1 MKGNRKRVLRI
12 AALLVVL
19 VVAGIT
25 LKDDLPDPGQILTT
39 LTSADPWWLGLAA
52 VAEMTS
58 LRHFALQQRRLL
70 AGFGV
75 PMSVPRAVAVTFTR
89 SAISFSL
96 PAGSAVSAGFA
107 FRQFRTAGASRRT
120 AGEVA
125 VLSSVLSGV
134 ALVLMYA
141 VVVPVPSLF
150 GSGRAAGNGDTLVL
164 VLTLLVVALVVFA
177 FDFWRSLRS
186 GRGSSPGV
194 PRAGDEDHDE
204 DHPGGDSSPERHG
217 GGVRDSVRRT
227 VADLR
232 ALPRHSWVLS
242 LLHATVNWGLDFAC
256 LAATTAAFGIDV
268 SLLRLAT
275 VYLTVQLVRQIPISP
290 GGLGVVEVALLAGLV
305 SAGAARGPAAAA
317 MLVYRLLSCWMII
330 PLGLLAY
337 ATLRRRRP
345 EEPAEPSTPAMAGR
359 T

>member
-25 LKDDLPDPGQILTT
+25 LEDNLPAPRQMLTT
-39 LTSADPWWLGLAA
+39 LTSADPWWLLLAA
-52 VAEMTS
+52 VAELTS

-120 AGEVA
+120 AGAVA

-141 VVVPVPSLF
+141 VVVPIPSLF

-164 VLTLLVVALVVFA
+164 VLALLVVALLVFA
-177 FDFWRSLRS
+177 FDFWLSPRS

-194 PRAGDEDHDE
+194 PQADDD
-204 DHPGGDSSPERHG
+204 DHPGSDSTHERRG
-217 GGVRDSVRRT
+217 RGVRDSVRRT

-232 ALPRHSWVLS
+232 GLPRRSWVLS

-268 SLLRLAT
+268 SLIRLAT

-290 GGLGVVEVALLAGLV
+290 GGIGVVEVALLAGLV
-305 SAGAARGPAAAA
+305 SAGAAQGPAAAA
-317 MLVYRLLSCWMII
+317 MFVYRLLSCWMII

-345 EEPAEPSTPAMAGR
+345 VEPAEPSTPAMAGQS
-359 T
+359 